1 MLKKIKITNFLSC
14 QNTEIEFDNITA
26 LIGRNA
32 TGKSNILKAIEWCAQ
47 FAVGNKSLIAH
58 FDLTGVFT
66 TECSIEFL
74 IDNQCFKYDISI
86 TSSHTEDKLLI
97 ENLFVHTNGEWELI
111 AKRNNDI
118 GTLYGE
124 ENINFNINFQ
134 SPMIGSITS
143 LLPKKRL
150 NLFIDKV
157 SDYLSRIK
165 YYTLDDY
172 NHKYISGNS
181 YFSYINDH
189 DYRQWLSKKNKSD
202 SSIVMKLLHIWHKDK
217 ELFEKL
223 NEIIGK
229 NCLNL
234 IDTIEISKVN
244 LGQSDEIMLLDY
256 IYIIKFHIMNSAVY
270 YTQLSYGTHRVLAIL
285 LALLYDKNRVLLIEQ
300 PEDGIHSGLLKKLLP
315 MCFQYAEYYNK
326 QLIIATQSAEVINL
340 FQPENIRLVKI
351 TENGSKVSP
360 LDKERLPYIRN
371 YIENEGVLF
380 DLIETMDNE

>member
-1 MLKKIKITNFLSC
+1 MLKKVHIINFLSC
-14 QNTEIEFDNITA
+14 QDTEIEFDNITA
-26 LIGRNA
+26 LIGHNA

-47 FAVGNKSLIAH
+47 FAVGNKSLVAY
-58 FDLTGVFT
+58 FDLTEIVK

-74 IDNQCFKYDISI
+74 LDNEDFKYDINI

-97 ENLFVHTNGEWELI
+97 ENLFVYTNGEWELI

-118 GTLYGE
+118 ATLYGE

-202 SSIVMKLLHIWHKDK
+202 SSIVMKLVHIWHEDK
-217 ELFEKL
+217 ALLEKL

-229 NCLNL
+229 NALNL
-234 IDTIEISKVN
+234 VDTIDVSKVN
-244 LGQSDEIMLLDY
+244 LGQSDEIKLADY
-256 IYIIKFHIMNSAVY
+256 IYIIKFHIMNSSVY
-270 YTQLSYGTHRVLAIL
+270 YTQLSYGTQRVLAIL
-285 LALLYDKNRVLLIEQ
+285 IALLYDKNNILLIEQ

-315 MCFQYAEYYNK
+315 MCFQYAKYYNK
-326 QLIIATQSAEVINL
+326 QLIIATHSSEVINL
-340 FQPENIRLVKI
+340 FQPENIRLVKM

-360 LDKERLPYIRN
+360 LN
-371 YIENEGVLF
+371 NEETLF
-380 DLIETMDNE
+380 ELIEAIDNE